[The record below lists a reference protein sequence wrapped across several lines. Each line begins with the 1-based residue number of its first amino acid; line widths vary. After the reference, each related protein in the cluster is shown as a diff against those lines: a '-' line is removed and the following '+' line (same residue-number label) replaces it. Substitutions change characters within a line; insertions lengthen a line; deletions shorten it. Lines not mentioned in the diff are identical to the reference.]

1 MTKASASVGRA
12 AILAAS
18 ALTRHTG
25 TLHEPCSPLTRQR
38 AHDHTRVSGNT
49 TRAQPCSGKG
59 ASLGARAHSA
69 PCLGAPLCSPRSAH
83 RSNASNAAG
92 PAVAAYGCLRRTRSQ
107 VRHRGA
113 RISPPPRSALR
124 APRVARRHSPRSALR
139 ASLGRLKRSRAGSG
153 SVRQEACGA
162 HACSAAHMP
171 TPVPASPVVW
181 DKRNEEEL
189 KRIIP
194 LSFSPPTSLS
204 HTIRMFT
211 PVGE

>member
-59 ASLGARAHSA
+59 ASLGARALCA
-69 PCLGAPLCSPRSAH
+69 LLGRAPLLTSLRASLERFKRSRACSGSVRMPAAH
-83 RSNASNAAG
+83 TQPG
-92 PAVAAYGCLRRTRSQ
+92 PASRRENK
-107 VRHRGA
+107 
-113 RISPPPRSALR
+113 PPTSLR

-204 HTIRMFT
+204 PTIRMFT